1 MKDKYKGLFL
11 AVLGPLLW
19 GCSGVIAQNL
29 FEYHHLNPTW
39 LVSVRMFCSG
49 ILLLGYGVVAK
60 KKIFSI
66 FNNKSDTI
74 HLMLFSI
81 LGMTFVQLAYFMAI
95 STGNAATATI
105 LQYLSPVIIIIYLAI
120 RTLKLPQR
128 IDSISV
134 MIAILGTVL
143 LVTQGDLSSLSLPL
157 DAVIWGILSAV
168 AAAIYTLMPKA
179 LLKKYG
185 SIPIVGWAMLIG
197 GIIVGLYYKI
207 WNMMPHISLIVFIE
221 ILFVVIFGTMLAYLF
236 FLQSLTYIGATQASV
251 LGSVEP
257 LSATILGILFLNI
270 SFNVYGILGIIM
282 IIGITFLQFI
292 SSKRAQI
299 NI

>member
-1 MKDKYKGLFL
+1 MNDKYKGLLL

-19 GCSGVIAQNL
+19 GCSGVVAQNL

-49 ILLLGYGVVAK
+49 ILLLGYGMTSKQRV
-60 KKIFSI
+60 FSI
-66 FNNKSDTI
+66 FKNKSDTI
-74 HLMLFSI
+74 HLLLFSI

-120 RTLKLPQR
+120 KTLRLPQR

-134 MIAILGTVL
+134 IVAILGTIL
-143 LVTQGDLSSLSLPL
+143 LVTQGDLGTLSIPL
-157 DAVIWGILSAV
+157 DAVIWGILSAI
-168 AAAIYTLMPKA
+168 AAAIYMLMPKA

-197 GIIVGLYYKI
+197 GIIVGLYYQV
-207 WNMMPHISLIVFIE
+207 WDTMPRISFAAFIE
-221 ILFVVIFGTMLAYLF
+221 IIFVVIFGTMLAYLF
-236 FLQSLTYIGATQASV
+236 FLQSLTYISATQASV

-270 SFNVYGILGIIM
+270 SFNVYGILGIVM
-282 IIGITFLQFI
+282 IIEITFLQFMS
-292 SSKRAQI
+292 SSKI
-299 NI
+299 KK